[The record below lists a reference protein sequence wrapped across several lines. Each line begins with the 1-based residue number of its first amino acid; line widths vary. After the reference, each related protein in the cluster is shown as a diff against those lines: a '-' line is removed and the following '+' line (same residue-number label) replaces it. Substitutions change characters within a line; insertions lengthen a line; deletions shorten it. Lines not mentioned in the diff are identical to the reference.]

1 MNITS
6 ALKAQMES
14 DIAACESHTERN
26 GSETL
31 YSELVARYTVLD
43 PSFKDGLSTN
53 GKAAAIGSEFDYRP
67 ELRAIA
73 SKLKMYLLIGVAS
86 DSAASPLQRQV
97 MDFIERGEII
107 GKEEYHHV
115 TEPGLI
121 IPDYISGPKYDTW
134 MSEINIFNERY
145 LSNHPLHNSI
155 HTAFFHRNTKPS
167 AYRDMMGYLKA
178 LVSDDVFWRETAQKE
193 DTMVM
198 RSRKTIDQLL
208 AEDIERCEHYLDHP
222 DNETAG
228 QKLYIEITGR
238 YDGII
243 AGFGN
248 GLYQY
253 YADLH
258 FYDPEVSGE
267 SLIHNLRV
275 LHGKMVSYQATHFPA
290 TGINAR
296 GRKTTMLYDVFISHA
311 NADKIEY
318 VNQLKQ
324 SLDKLRIGVFYDKDT
339 LEWGDKWKDKI
350 LEGVGQ
356 AEFAI
361 IVISENFFG
370 REWTEK
376 ELHEFLNRQ
385 NSSGQKIILPILH
398 NITAAQLKEKYPAV
412 ADIQA
417 LNSENYSCD
426 EIALLFAGQ
435 LIKRLKA

>member
-14 DIAACESHTERN
+14 DIVACESHTERN
-26 GSETL
+26 GSEAL
-31 YSELVARYTVLD
+31 YSELVARYTVVD
-43 PSFKDGLSTN
+43 PSFKSGLSTN
-53 GKAAAIGSEFDYRP
+53 GKAAAVGSEFDYRP

-73 SKLKMYLLIGVAS
+73 SKLKMYLLIGEAS
-86 DSAASPLQRQV
+86 DSSTSPLQRQV
-97 MDFIERGEII
+97 MEFIERGEKI

-145 LSNHPLHNSI
+145 LSTHPLHSSI
-155 HTAFFHRNTKPS
+155 HTAFFHRKTKPS
-167 AYRDMMGYLKA
+167 AYSDMMGHLKA
-178 LVSDDVFWRETAQKE
+178 LASDHTFWKETAPKENAALTRSQK
-193 DTMVM
+193 TL
-198 RSRKTIDQLL
+198 DQFLT
-208 AEDIERCEHYLDHP
+208 EDIKRCEQYLNNPND
-222 DNETAG
+222 EAAG
-228 QKLYIEITGR
+228 QKLYVEITSK
-238 YDGII
+238 YDSVIN
-243 AGFGN
+243 GFGN

-253 YADLH
+253 TAEYH

-275 LHGKMVSYQATHFPA
+275 LHGKMISYQATQFPA
-290 TGINAR
+290 TEKNTG
-296 GRKTTMLYDVFISHA
+296 GRVSSMLYDVFISHA

-318 VNQLKQ
+318 VDQLKE
-324 SLDKLRIGVFYDKDT
+324 SLDKLRVRVFYDKDT

-376 ELHEFLNRQ
+376 ELKEFLNRQ

-398 NITAAQLKEKYPAV
+398 KITASQLKERYPAV

-417 LNSENYSCD
+417 LNSVDYSCD